1 MVNEIDY
8 TQGCNSLDRAYYQ
21 MSNDETDNKPNSDIH
36 KSDLP
41 NMETRRTKKTNADK
55 QNRKYLEIVKRIR
68 RKRYTQ
74 NIHLMHKN
82 YTIMLHRF
90 GDNRCNCSHDRY
102 REKYY
107 CLQTLLN

>member
-41 NMETRRTKKTNADK
+41 NMETRRTKKN
-55 QNRKYLEIVKRIR
+55 QR
-68 RKRYTQ
+68 RQ
-74 NIHLMHKN
+74 A
-82 YTIMLHRF
+82 
-90 GDNRCNCSHDRY
+90 
-102 REKYY
+102 E
-107 CLQTLLN
+107 